1 MLWVDYLI
9 LVIIV
14 VSAVIGLFR
23 GFFREVISLA
33 AWILAFVVAITLSDP
48 ASHLLEGSVNT
59 PSLRK
64 AVAGTGLFVLVLLL
78 GGIVNFLV
86 GKLISGSGLAGTDRA
101 VGSVFGVIRGAVL
114 VIILMLLAA
123 LTPMPQDSWWQESR
137 LIPHLQP
144 YAVWTRDL
152 LPAGIAE
159 HFEFEPPG
167 PEPAEMEG

>member
-9 LVIIV
+9 LGIV
-14 VSAVIGLFR
+14 LVSAVIGLFR

-33 AWILAFVVAITLSDP
+33 AWVIAFLVAIYLGGP
-48 ASHLLEGSVNT
+48 ASQLLEGSIET

-78 GGIVNFLV
+78 GGIANFLV
-86 GKLISGSGLAGTDRA
+86 GKLVSGSGLAGTDRA
-101 VGSVFGVIRGAVL
+101 IGGVFGVIRGGVL

-123 LTPMPQDSWWQESR
+123 LTPMPQDPWWRESK

-144 YAVWTRDL
+144 YAVWAKDL
-152 LPAGIAE
+152 LPAEIAE
-159 HFEFEPPG
+159 HFEFDPPTEEQSG
-167 PEPAEMEG
+167 A